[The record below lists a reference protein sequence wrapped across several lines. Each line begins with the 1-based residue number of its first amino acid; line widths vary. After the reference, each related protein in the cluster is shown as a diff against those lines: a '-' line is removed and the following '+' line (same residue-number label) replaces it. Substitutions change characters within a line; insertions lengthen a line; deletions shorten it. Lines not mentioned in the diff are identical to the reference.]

1 MEQGYQVDGVHDRDL
16 IPFLHRSKV
25 CGRGGEGGGKVE
37 PYITHPKGG
46 LMEQGYRSF
55 WIRSHAETIA
65 RGQDLANLIYYRN
78 TIAPSTDLTQ
88 PIAISLIPTSF
99 RHRFKVYRG
108 GEGGGGGGGGRVL
121 PK

>member
-1 MEQGYQVDGVHDRDL
+1 
-16 IPFLHRSKV
+16 
-25 CGRGGEGGGKVE
+25 
-37 PYITHPKGG
+37 
-46 LMEQGYRSF
+46 MEQGYRSF

-108 GEGGGGGGGGRVL
+108 GEGGGGGGGGRGRGEISTIYGPGL
-121 PK
+121 YLSFFAQ